1 MIILTKPVKS
11 IGICFGLSSRNEAS
25 FWLNRSNRWT
35 SRILTTK
42 STQNWFL
49 SNKHILIKLSKTIYL
64 KSKTQYVLYFIAYE
78 NSQRCWQTICL
89 NGYIAFGDGCWRKNV
104 LMTTLRCWWP
114 VWLFLPPTCTLD
126 VSDQNSKDVIK
137 IEILTPTSGNCHQL
151 QVTTITVTMIIKRFP
166 KTKYVCDKITS

>member
-1 MIILTKPVKS
+1 MILTKPVKS

-64 KSKTQYVLYFIAYE
+64 KSKTQYVIYFIAYE
-78 NSQRCWQTICL
+78 SSQRCRQTLCF
-89 NGYIAFGDGCWRKNV
+89 NGYVTVDGWYCRKNV

-114 VWLFLPPTCTLD
+114 FRFFLPPTC
-126 VSDQNSKDVIK
+126 NIFGRKRPRFK
-137 IEILTPTSGNCHQL
+137 RCHQDRNSHTNIRKL
-151 QVTTITVTMIIKRFP
+151 SPTLSHQHHNVADITVTMIIKRFQ
-166 KTKYVCDKITS
+166 KTK

>member
-78 NSQRCWQTICL
+78 SSQRCWQTLCF
-89 NGYIAFGDGCWRKNV
+89 NGYIAVGDGCWRRNV
-104 LMTTLRCWWP
+104 LVTTLRCWWP
-114 VWLFLPPTCTLD
+114 FWSFLPPASTIFDT
-126 VSDQNSKDVIK
+126 SDGHQDSKDVIM
-137 IEILTPTSGNCHQL
+137 IEIQTPTSKNCHQL
-151 QVTTITVTMIIKRFP
+151 QVTNIMMLPTP
-166 KTKYVCDKITS
+166 LSPWS